1 MHCLRCTV
9 SYQFQEWSERELK
22 SWSFGSWGSLPDLL
36 LVLAVSDC
44 RLWLKIVLRM
54 TSEDGKAW
62 GFLSLVV
69 GALPWVDPAWRLPPM
84 RRQAKDDYILYKGR
98 GCKDQ
103 MFRTL
108 GHAKCRDPVCDS
120 SILGPAH
127 RWTALFWECSSVRGI
142 SDHQRVTIC
151 CYLAKLSMIDLS
163 SCWVPRFL
171 LFASLGRVT
180 FEHLRSSAEPNP
192 SRTDIFIEPC
202 RHGSRLFPP
211 NSWYL
216 STAKGSNIW
225 SMNRRQKQVW
235 FCFLTLNICFHLGS
249 ICWHWVWSQG
259 WVFLH
264 PRGRSTVNGTFEEAW
279 PPGVACVF
287 LVDVNIAQWWGH

>member
-1 MHCLRCTV
+1 MYCIISIPRVVRTRAKVLELWILRIP
-9 SYQFQEWSERELK
+9 SQFNSGIGSEWLQT
-22 SWSFGSWGSLPDLL
+22 
-36 LVLAVSDC
+36 LAQD
-44 RLWLKIVLRM
+44 RAERM

-69 GALPWVDPAWRLPPM
+69 GALPWVDSAWRLPPM

-108 GHAKCRDPVCDS
+108 GHAKCRDPVCGS

-127 RWTALFWECSSVRGI
+127 RWTALFWECSSCGVRGI

-171 LFASLGRVT
+171 LLSSLGRVT

-192 SRTDIFIEPC
+192 SRSDIFIEPC

-235 FCFLTLNICFHLGS
+235 FCF
-249 ICWHWVWSQG
+249 WH
-259 WVFLH
+259 
-264 PRGRSTVNGTFEEAW
+264 
-279 PPGVACVF
+279 
-287 LVDVNIAQWWGH
+287 